1 MPEPTASA
9 PVTHK
14 VRTTMQ
20 PDIELE
26 VGEAE
31 FLDLQ
36 RQKLLV
42 ETKATTPEG
51 IRKAAVAQST
61 QVAAAA
67 ETADTTK
74 ES

>member
-1 MPEPTASA
+1 MPEPTVTP

-14 VRTTMQ
+14 VHTTMQ

-36 RQKLLV
+36 RQRLLV
-42 ETKATTPEG
+42 ETRATTPEG
-51 IRKAAVAQST
+51 VRKAAIAQT
-61 QVAAAA
+61 TAAAA
-67 ETADTTK
+67 ADTTTK